1 MTCQCFRQRRSFKL
15 EGAGALEVVVV
26 VVEVVLAVPS
36 VTPSGITL
44 HSGQVQVVVENG
56 AAWWNYCTHTHTL
69 FFVLFFFFLYFS
81 VCMCVPICV
90 TLRQQQQPK
99 RALAQKHCLP
109 ACQPASSSLIKIAH
123 TATVRCQ
130 KGTIVWREIGI

>member
-56 AAWWNYCTHTHTL
+56 AAWWNYCTHTHTHS
-69 FFVLFFFFLYFS
+69 F
-81 VCMCVPICV
+81 
-90 TLRQQQQPK
+90 
-99 RALAQKHCLP
+99 
-109 ACQPASSSLIKIAH
+109 SSSSSSSC
-123 TATVRCQ
+123 TSRC
-130 KGTIVWREIGI
+130 VCVFLFV